1 MSSYVLPDFTVLL
14 GQFQCTKLVVLVV
27 NTQVEVLLLA
37 HHVKQAIIA

>member
-1 MSSYVLPDFTVLL
+1 MSRNVLPDFTVQLD
-14 GQFQCTKLVVLVV
+14 QSQCIKLVVLVV